1 MTTTRQLGKYEIQ
14 ERLGR
19 GGTAEV
25 YKAYQPSLDRH
36 VAVKM
41 LHPFLADD
49 PEFKDRF
56 EREARNVARLRH
68 PNIVQVYDFE
78 FDPPSETYYMVME
91 LIGGQSIKE
100 RLDSTKERFPE
111 AEIYRLMS
119 GAVSALAYAH
129 ARGMIHRDVKPAN
142 LMLDLDG
149 RVVLTDFGIAKI
161 VTGIQFT
168 ASGGMIGTPA
178 YMAPEQGLGEA
189 GDERSDLYSLG
200 IIMYQMLTGVLPY
213 DAESP
218 LAVILK
224 HHNES
229 TPSVRTRAPD
239 ASERIAAI
247 TYKAMQKEP
256 ENRFQSADEM
266 LKALEDPSVVVPP
279 APPPG
284 KSGPPS
290 SKIMLAGSA
299 PPPPIM
305 PTTMPLDATDTP
317 RRRLAGCG
325 GLLIV
330 GIAILALGLAGFAS
344 GIIPGI
350 LRGTNTPTA
359 TATATATQ
367 TALPSATATS
377 TATAT
382 ATATASQTATALPTT
397 TPTDTATST
406 ATPPS
411 TETGTST
418 PSDTPTTTLTPSDT
432 PTTTQTATDTATAT
446 FTPSSTPTFTP
457 TASATLTFTPTSTFT
472 ATPSDTP
479 THTATP
485 TITPLPTIT
494 PSPTPNFTATLAA
507 ATNAALYLTVTAQA
521 GTLAAIN
528 QTQFALVTPTPNY
541 TATALLCR
549 SQYSIVR
556 QATPDRDPIRAN
568 TDFERVITLRNTGDC
583 DWLPGMYL
591 KYRSGEAFDAPLK
604 IVMENTDPIPPGGE
618 ARFTF
623 RGHTPR
629 KGNTYSGI
637 WEVRLSP
644 DNKLLDP
651 ALTISFF
658 AYE

>member
-1 MTTTRQLGKYEIQ
+1 LTTTRQLGKYEIQ

-36 VAVKM
+36 VAVKL

-91 LIGGQSIKE
+91 LIGGQSIKQ
-100 RLDSTKERFPE
+100 RLDSTTERFPE

-142 LMLDLDG
+142 LMLDVDG

-266 LKALEDPSVVVPP
+266 LKALEDPTVVVPP

-290 SKIMLAGSA
+290 SKITLAGSE
-299 PPPPIM
+299 PPPPVM
-305 PTTMPLDATDTP
+305 PTTMPLDATDKP

-325 GLLIV
+325 GLLIA
-330 GIAILALGLAGFAS
+330 GIAVLALGLTGFAS
-344 GIIPGI
+344 GVIPGI

-359 TATATATQ
+359 TATAPATQ
-367 TALPSATATS
+367 TALPSATATVTASQTATETALPTS

-382 ATATASQTATALPTT
+382 AT
-397 TPTDTATST
+397 ST
-406 ATPPS
+406 ATLPP
-411 TETGTST
+411 TETASSTPTAT
-418 PSDTPTTTLTPSDT
+418 PSDTPTITLTPSDT
-432 PTTTQTATDTATAT
+432 PTATDTATDTATPT
-446 FTPSSTPTFTP
+446 FTPSSTPT
-457 TASATLTFTPTSTFT
+457 ASLTLTFTPTSTFT
-472 ATPSDTP
+472 ATPSMTP
-479 THTATP
+479 TL
-485 TITPLPTIT
+485 TPLPTIT

-549 SQYSIVR
+549 SQYSVVR
-556 QATPDRDPIRAN
+556 QTTPDRDPIRAN
-568 TDFERVITLRNTGDC
+568 TDFERVVTLRNTGDC

-629 KGNTYSGI
+629 KGNTYSGL